1 MGPPAS
7 AVAITLCG
15 LAAYLAKQSMLF
27 PSLGPSA
34 LLFLRAVSPAPKRGS
49 LWLPSTRRPAMAQ
62 DAVELIKSDHRT
74 VEKLFREFEEAGDR
88 AYKTKQELVGQ
99 IVEELEVHATIE
111 EETYYP
117 AVEAK
122 ARKDGKELIA
132 EAVEEHHVVKI
143 LLGEL
148 GSMSSEDEAF
158 DAKVTVLMENVRHH
172 VEEEESELLPQSE
185 KILDGDELTRLGEEM
200 AARKQQLGA
209 G

>member
-1 MGPPAS
+1 
-7 AVAITLCG
+7 
-15 LAAYLAKQSMLF
+15 
-27 PSLGPSA
+27 
-34 LLFLRAVSPAPKRGS
+34 
-49 LWLPSTRRPAMAQ
+49 MAQ
-62 DAVELIKSDHRT
+62 DAVELIKSDHRK
-74 VEKLFREFEEAGDR
+74 VEQLFREFEEAGDR
-88 AYKTKQELVGQ
+88 AYKTKQELIGQ

-111 EETYYP
+111 EEIYYP

-185 KILDGDELTRLGEEM
+185 KILGTDELSRLGGQM
-200 AARKQQLGA
+200 AARRRRLGA

>member
-1 MGPPAS
+1 
-7 AVAITLCG
+7 
-15 LAAYLAKQSMLF
+15 
-27 PSLGPSA
+27 
-34 LLFLRAVSPAPKRGS
+34 
-49 LWLPSTRRPAMAQ
+49 MAQ
-62 DAVELIKSDHRT
+62 DAVALIKADHRK
-74 VEKLFREFEEAGDR
+74 VEQLFREFEEADDR

-185 KILDGDELTRLGEEM
+185 KILGTDELTRLGEQM

>member
-1 MGPPAS
+1 
-7 AVAITLCG
+7 
-15 LAAYLAKQSMLF
+15 
-27 PSLGPSA
+27 
-34 LLFLRAVSPAPKRGS
+34 
-49 LWLPSTRRPAMAQ
+49 MAQ
-62 DAVELIKSDHRT
+62 DAVELIKSDHRK
-74 VEKLFREFEEAGDR
+74 VEQLFREFEEAGDR

-99 IVEELEVHATIE
+99 IVEELEVHAAIE
-111 EETYYP
+111 EEIYYP

-132 EAVEEHHVVKI
+132 EAVEEHHVVKV

-185 KILDGDELTRLGEEM
+185 KILGTDELTRLGEQM
-200 AARKQQLGA
+200 AARKRQLGV

>member
-1 MGPPAS
+1 
-7 AVAITLCG
+7 
-15 LAAYLAKQSMLF
+15 
-27 PSLGPSA
+27 
-34 LLFLRAVSPAPKRGS
+34 
-49 LWLPSTRRPAMAQ
+49 MAQ
-62 DAVELIKSDHRT
+62 DAVELIKSDHRK
-74 VEKLFREFEEAGDR
+74 VEQLFREFEEAGDR

-111 EETYYP
+111 EEIYYP

-132 EAVEEHHVVKI
+132 EAVEEHHVVKV

-185 KILDGDELTRLGEEM
+185 KILGTDELTRLGEQM
-200 AARKQQLGA
+200 AARKRQLAA

>member
-1 MGPPAS
+1 
-7 AVAITLCG
+7 
-15 LAAYLAKQSMLF
+15 
-27 PSLGPSA
+27 
-34 LLFLRAVSPAPKRGS
+34 
-49 LWLPSTRRPAMAQ
+49 MAQ
-62 DAVELIKSDHRT
+62 DAVELIKSDHRK

-122 ARKDGKELIA
+122 AKKEGKELIA

-148 GSMSSEDEAF
+148 RSMSSEDEAF

-185 KILDGDELTRLGEEM
+185 KILDSDELTRLGEEM
-200 AARKQQLGA
+200 AARKRQLGA

>member
-1 MGPPAS
+1 
-7 AVAITLCG
+7 
-15 LAAYLAKQSMLF
+15 
-27 PSLGPSA
+27 
-34 LLFLRAVSPAPKRGS
+34 
-49 LWLPSTRRPAMAQ
+49 MAQ
-62 DAVELIKSDHRT
+62 DAVELIKSDHRK
-74 VEKLFREFEEAGDR
+74 VEQLFREFEEAGDR

-99 IVEELEVHATIE
+99 IVEELEVHATLE
-111 EETYYP
+111 EEIYYP

-143 LLGEL
+143 LLSEL

-185 KILDGDELTRLGEEM
+185 KILGTDELTRLGEQM

>member
-1 MGPPAS
+1 
-7 AVAITLCG
+7 
-15 LAAYLAKQSMLF
+15 
-27 PSLGPSA
+27 
-34 LLFLRAVSPAPKRGS
+34 
-49 LWLPSTRRPAMAQ
+49 MAQ
-62 DAVELIKSDHRT
+62 DAVELIKSDHRK
-74 VEKLFREFEEAGDR
+74 VERLFREFEEAGDR

-111 EETYYP
+111 EEIYYP

-143 LLGEL
+143 LLSEL

-185 KILDGDELTRLGEEM
+185 KILGTDELTRLGEQM

>member
-1 MGPPAS
+1 
-7 AVAITLCG
+7 
-15 LAAYLAKQSMLF
+15 
-27 PSLGPSA
+27 
-34 LLFLRAVSPAPKRGS
+34 
-49 LWLPSTRRPAMAQ
+49 MAQ
-62 DAVELIKSDHRT
+62 DAVALIKADHRT

-88 AYKTKQELVGQ
+88 AYKTKQRLVAE
-99 IVEELEVHATIE
+99 IIKELEVHATIE

-122 ARKDGKELIA
+122 AKKDGKELIA

-148 GSMSSEDEAF
+148 SAMSAEDEAF

-172 VEEEESELLPQSE
+172 VEEEEEELLPQSE
-185 KILDGDELTRLGEEM
+185 KILSSDELIRLGEEM
-200 AARKQQLGA
+200 AARKEQLGA